1 LGGGVQAATLAE
13 DTTMPISVSFIA
25 EEDRLDLSF
34 DGNLDLTNA
43 EALCGLSCNL
53 PPTLRTCI
61 LDLTRVERVFD
72 SGVALLQMLC
82 RGVRRVGA
90 TVVILGDHPEVRRWV
105 SLVMA
110 NALYVCP
117 LDQEQGPHLVAV

>member
-1 LGGGVQAATLAE
+1 MAIRVA
-13 DTTMPISVSFIA
+13 FIP

-43 EALCGLSCNL
+43 EALCGLSSNI
-53 PPTLRTCI
+53 PPSLKTCI

-82 RGVRRVGA
+82 RGIRRVGA
-90 TVVILGDHPEVRRWV
+90 TVVVLGDHPEIKRCI
-105 SLVMA
+105 SLVIA
-110 NALYVCP
+110 TVLDISP
-117 LDQEQGPHLVAV
+117 LDREVRPHLRAV